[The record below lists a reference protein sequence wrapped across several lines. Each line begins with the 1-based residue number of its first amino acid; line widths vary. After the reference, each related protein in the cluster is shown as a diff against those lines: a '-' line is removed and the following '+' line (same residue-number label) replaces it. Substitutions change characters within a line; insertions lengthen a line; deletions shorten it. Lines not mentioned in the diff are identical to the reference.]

1 MRKHNESER
10 MEKIDKCGAQKQ
22 DLQCSKA
29 ILKTYLTDFEG
40 NKD

>member
-1 MRKHNESER
+1 MKYNESDR

-22 DLQCSKA
+22 ELQC
-29 ILKTYLTDFEG
+29 LETRFLTDIEG